1 MLTDDSDAPFI
12 TIAIK
17 QAVFRY
23 SCYNAYRHTKGKD
36 GAICYAA
43 FLSSFNVNMK
53 YLTALLLFALMALSA
68 CTTTGT
74 PGQHID
80 GVVGTVGGAFGNVS
94 GQRPAP

>member
-1 MLTDDSDAPFI
+1 
-12 TIAIK
+12 
-17 QAVFRY
+17 
-23 SCYNAYRHTKGKD
+23 
-36 GAICYAA
+36 
-43 FLSSFNVNMK
+43 MK
-53 YLTALLLFALMALSA
+53 YLTALLMFALMALAA